1 MSERSWLAP
10 LAFSDDEIGLVEI
23 VEVDPD
29 QDDRV
34 SG

>member
-1 MSERSWLAP
+1 MGGEYLS

-23 VEVDPD
+23 LGDDAE
-29 QDDRV
+29 QGDRV

>member
-1 MSERSWLAP
+1 MGGDYLS

-23 VEVDPD
+23 VEVDIG
-29 QDDRV
+29 QGDRV